1 MIIFL
6 LFLFD
11 ILVSSFAYNKFLYML
26 YKLDLNYLE
35 EMNYEI
41 KLKRLTNS
49 LFFVYDL
56 VAIAS

>member
-1 MIIFL
+1 
-6 LFLFD
+6 
-11 ILVSSFAYNKFLYML
+11 ML